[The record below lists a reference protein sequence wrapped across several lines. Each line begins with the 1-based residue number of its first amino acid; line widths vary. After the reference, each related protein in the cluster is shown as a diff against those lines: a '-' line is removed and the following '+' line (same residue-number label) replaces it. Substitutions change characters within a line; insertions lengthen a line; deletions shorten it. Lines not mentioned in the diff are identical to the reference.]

1 MSVLA
6 QLYTD
11 MTEEYQCLENS
22 QSFRSMRKC
31 KIKLLYHIQ
40 LKSKALIKKALI
52 KGSKAA
58 CLFKLFSLD
67 WGGRCWISFKSGYK
81 ENSKES
87 KQLRT
92 DTSRCSVFAKK
103 ITSFCQS
110 VPRIKL
116 LLYFKY
122 IKVKKLWE
130 VFKKWKWR
138 T

>member
-1 MSVLA
+1 MSLLA

-22 QSFRSMRKC
+22 QSFRSMSKC

-67 WGGRCWISFKSGYK
+67 
-81 ENSKES
+81 
-87 KQLRT
+87 
-92 DTSRCSVFAKK
+92 
-103 ITSFCQS
+103 
-110 VPRIKL
+110 
-116 LLYFKY
+116 
-122 IKVKKLWE
+122 
-130 VFKKWKWR
+130 
-138 T
+138 